1 METGRANEPVAAD
14 ILVIGA
20 GPAGLATAACLLRR
34 GLRPLVIERAGS
46 VAASW
51 RAHYRRLHLHTVSSH
66 SSLPFMPFPPGS
78 PRYVPR
84 HKVVDYL
91 ESYARHFEIEP
102 EFGQEVAAIVRCGGA
117 WDTVGAS
124 GRRWRSR
131 HVVVATGA
139 NHEPSVPAFP
149 GQAGYRG
156 RIMHSRDYRDASPFA
171 GLRVL
176 VVGMGN
182 TGAEVALDL
191 AEQGAQPTVAVRSPL
206 NIVYRDVFGRP
217 TQLTS
222 LMLARL
228 PRRVG
233 DAVAGFLR
241 DVTVGDL
248 GRWGIRTPR
257 ISPLAQLRDQGQ
269 TPVIDVGTLAM
280 IRQGRIAVRPG
291 LEAFT
296 GDGVRFTDGREDAFD
311 AVILATGYRPA
322 LERLFPGVELEL
334 DGNGMPVHAVGQ
346 DELAGVHFVGFD
358 VRQPGGL
365 LRTIGSQALAV
376 AEAIAGQRSDDA
388 IVAS

>member
-1 METGRANEPVAAD
+1 MDTDRPEEIVETE

-20 GPAGLATAACLLRR
+20 GPAGLATAACLQRR
-34 GLRPLVIERAGS
+34 GLRPLLIERAGS
-46 VAASW
+46 VAATW
-51 RAHYRRLHLHTVSSH
+51 QAHYRRLHLHTVSTH
-66 SSLPFMPFPPGS
+66 SALPFLPFPAGW

-84 HKVVDYL
+84 QQVVEYL
-91 ESYARHFEIEP
+91 ESYARHFGLDP
-102 EFGQEVAAIVRCGGA
+102 EFGQEAREIVRRDGA
-117 WDTVGAS
+117 WETVAAS

-139 NHEPSVPAFP
+139 NHEPNVPAFP
-149 GQAGYRG
+149 GQASYGG
-156 RIMHSRDYRDASPFA
+156 RIMHSRDYRDAAPFA
-171 GLRVL
+171 GQRVL

-182 TGAEVALDL
+182 TGAEIALDL

-206 NIVYRDVFGRP
+206 NIVYRDVLGRP

-228 PRRVG
+228 PRRIG

-241 DVTVGDL
+241 DATVGDL

-257 ISPLAQLRDQGQ
+257 ISPLAQLRDEGR
-269 TPVIDVGTLAM
+269 TPVIDVGTLDM

-291 LEAFT
+291 IEAFT
-296 GDGVRFTDGREDAFD
+296 AGGVRFADGREEAFD

-322 LERLFPGVELEL
+322 LQEMFPGIELEV
-334 DGNGMPVHAVGQ
+334 DGNGMPVRAAGQ
-346 DELAGVHFVGFD
+346 CELAGVHFVGFD

-376 AEAIAGQRSDDA
+376 AEAIASQRSGG
-388 IVAS
+388 

>member
-1 METGRANEPVAAD
+1 MDADRAAEIVEAG

-20 GPAGLATAACLLRR
+20 GPAGLATAACLRRR

-51 RAHYRRLHLHTVSSH
+51 HAHYRRLHLHTVSSH
-66 SSLPFMPFPPGS
+66 SALPFLPFPAGS

-84 HKVVDYL
+84 QQVVDYL
-91 ESYARHFEIEP
+91 ESYARHFGLEP
-102 EFGQEVAAIVRCGGA
+102 EFGQEAREIVRRGGA
-117 WDTVGAS
+117 WETRGAG
-124 GRRWRSR
+124 GRRWASP

-139 NHEPSVPAFP
+139 NHEPNVPAFP
-149 GQAGYRG
+149 GQAHYRG
-156 RIMHSRDYRDASPFA
+156 RILHSRDYRDALPFA
-171 GLRVL
+171 GQRVL

-182 TGAEVALDL
+182 TGAEIALDL
-191 AEQGAQPTVAVRSPL
+191 AEQGARPTVAVRSPL
-206 NIVYRDVFGRP
+206 NIVYRDVLGRP

-233 DAVAGFLR
+233 DTVAGFLR
-241 DVTVGDL
+241 DATVGDL

-257 ISPLAQLRDQGQ
+257 SSPLAQLRDEGR
-269 TPVIDVGTLAM
+269 TPVIDVGTLAL

-291 LEAFT
+291 IEAFT
-296 GDGVRFTDGREDAFD
+296 AEGVRFADGREETFD

-334 DGNGMPVHAVGQ
+334 DRNGMPVRVHGQ
-346 DELAGVHFVGFD
+346 GQLAGVHFVGFD

-376 AEAIAGQRSDDA
+376 AEAIGKQPSGG
-388 IVAS
+388 

>member
-1 METGRANEPVAAD
+1 MDTGRADEVVEAD
-14 ILVIGA
+14 TLVIGA
-20 GPAGLATAACLLRR
+20 GPAGLATAACLARR
-34 GLRPLVIERAGS
+34 GVRALVIERATR

-51 RAHYRRLHLHTVSSH
+51 QSHYRRLHLHTVSSH
-66 SSLPFMPFPPGS
+66 SALPFLPFPPGS

-84 HKVVDYL
+84 QQVVEYL
-91 ESYARHFEIEP
+91 QAYARHFGIEP
-102 EFGQEVAAIVRCGGA
+102 AFGQEAREIVRRGGT
-117 WDTVGAS
+117 WETVAAS

-139 NHEPSVPAFP
+139 NHEPNVPAFP

-156 RIMHSRDYRDASPFA
+156 RILHSREYLDASPFA
-171 GLRVL
+171 GQRVL

-182 TGAEVALDL
+182 TGAEIALDL
-191 AEQGAQPTVAVRSPL
+191 AEQGAHPTLAVRSPL
-206 NIVYRDVFGRP
+206 NVVHRDVLGRP

-233 DAVAGFLR
+233 DAVARFLR
-241 DVTVGDL
+241 DLTVGDL
-248 GRWGIRTPR
+248 TRWGIRTPR
-257 ISPLAQLRDQGQ
+257 LSPLAQLRDEGR

-291 LEAFT
+291 VAAFT
-296 GDGVRFTDGREDAFD
+296 AGGVRFTDGREEAFD

-322 LERLFPGVELEL
+322 LERLFPGSALEL
-334 DGNGMPVHAVGQ
+334 DGNGMPLRVAGQ
-346 DELAGVHFVGFD
+346 GELAGVHFVGFD

-376 AEAIAGQRSDDA
+376 AEAIAGQRCGDL
-388 IVAS
+388 